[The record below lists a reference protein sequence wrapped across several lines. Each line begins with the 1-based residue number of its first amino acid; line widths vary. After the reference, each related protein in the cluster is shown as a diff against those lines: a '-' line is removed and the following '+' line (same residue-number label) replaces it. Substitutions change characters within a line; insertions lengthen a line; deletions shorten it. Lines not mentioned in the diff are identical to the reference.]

1 MTFSFQMVQL
11 ICICG
16 MEGSFL
22 KKSGTHGKDAKKKIN
37 SFESIFCLSNISSI
51 RFNWF
56 CRVFLKQILFFNLSM
71 LHVLTACF
79 AQSCA
84 IMCFSFS
91 EAWTISKRK
100 KILESK
106 CYCTCYC
113 LHVLNIV
120 LNTAFDLESIDF
132 SNINKHIPRKTA
144 IVQRGVTCS
153 YYWRPHWCSFFFSNT
168 SKLFYI
174 FHVHINWMLRICL
187 LCIVDDSE
195 KEIFF

>member
-79 AQSCA
+79 AQSCV
-84 IMCFSFS
+84 SLLVKHGLS
-91 EAWTISKRK
+91 PNEKRYLK
-100 KILESK
+100 
-106 CYCTCYC
+106 
-113 LHVLNIV
+113 VN
-120 LNTAFDLESIDF
+120 
-132 SNINKHIPRKTA
+132 A

-153 YYWRPHWCSFFFSNT
+153 YYWRPHWCRFFFQTLQNYFTYFMFISIECWEYVC
-168 SKLFYI
+168 SA
-174 FHVHINWMLRICL
+174 
-187 LCIVDDSE
+187 
-195 KEIFF
+195 